1 MTALEALETPHGGAM
16 SIHGL
21 ILLIAPPTAG
31 VAVGYLC
38 GGRLAELRNIRL
50 AALWLLWLAAAVQA
64 AQYYVAPLRH
74 PAMLIIVFGLVLSWL
89 AVNLPTW
96 PLAIRIAGVA
106 ITVGALA
113 NGLTI
118 ALNGRMPYE
127 PTAAEAVGLRADLT
141 TPKNEPADHATRLA
155 FLGDTIPV
163 TPLHKVVSPGD
174 VLIGAGTVA
183 LTALAMRRRRDEP
196 DPIPQLIKGGET

>member
-1 MTALEALETPHGGAM
+1 M
-16 SIHGL
+16 SIHSL

-31 VAVGYLC
+31 VVVGYVC
-38 GGRLAELRNIRL
+38 GGRLAGLRSIRL
-50 AALWLLWLAAAVQA
+50 SAVWLLWLAAVVQA

-74 PAMLIIVFGLVLSWL
+74 PAMLVVVFGLVLWWL
-89 AVNLPTW
+89 ALNLPTW

-127 PTAAEAVGLRADLT
+127 PTAAEAVGLRPDLT
-141 TPKNEPADHATRLA
+141 TPKNEPADDATLLA

-163 TPLHKVVSPGD
+163 TPLKKVISAGD

-183 LTALAMRRRRDEP
+183 LTALAMRRRHDQP
-196 DPIPQLIKGGET
+196 DPAPQLITGGET

>member
-1 MTALEALETPHGGAM
+1 M
-16 SIHGL
+16 SIHSL
-21 ILLIAPPTAG
+21 ILLIAPPTVG
-31 VAVGYLC
+31 VIVGYVC
-38 GGRLAELRNIRL
+38 GGRLAGLRSIRL
-50 AALWLLWLAAAVQA
+50 SAVWLLWLAAVVQA

-74 PAMLIIVFGLVLSWL
+74 PATLVVVFGLVLCWL
-89 AVNLPTW
+89 AMNLPTW

-127 PTAAEAVGLRADLT
+127 PTAAEAVGLRPDLT
-141 TPKNEPADHATRLA
+141 TPKNEPADDATRLA

-163 TPLHKVVSPGD
+163 TPLKKVVSAGD

-183 LTALAMRRRRDEP
+183 LTALAMRRRDQP
-196 DPIPQLIKGGET
+196 DPEPQLIKGGET